1 MCMKRHTVKIISAL
15 MALLVILLLTAV
27 PAGAVSFPNKVNVR
41 SESALVVSLD
51 SGQAVYEKD
60 ADSKRYPAST
70 TKIMTYIIAV
80 ENIDDIDNTSI
91 EIKKKLLDQLKGTQ
105 SSTAKLS
112 NHVGKKVKVIDLL
125 YGMMV
130 PSGNDAALVL
140 ADYVGDG
147 DIQKFVDMMNEKA
160 EELGCQNTH
169 FTNPDGLHDPDHYTT
184 ARDLYLI
191 SKYALTLPHFEQI
204 SNATEYTIAGDE
216 EPLVTTNYLIDKE
229 RGGDY
234 YYSYARGIKT
244 GTTDEAGR
252 CLVTTASADGHSYI
266 AVLLGAPL
274 KETKKTQGEEAEKA
288 QGEDAEE
295 AQVEESEEAGDED
308 EEYYTFTDAAD
319 LFRWALVDLEMQTVK
334 SADTPVCERKVK
346 LAWGRDKITL
356 VPAKNLN
363 AIMPKDLKQSN
374 IIVETDVPEEIKA
387 PLYTDEPVGT
397 ASVYYA
403 EEGKE
408 KQLVATVDLVPAEQ
422 VDRSGILAV
431 LDVIA
436 TIFKSYWFLVIIGI
450 IVLLFIIYVIAAKI
464 HRAHLKRNRKVKR
477 YRNF

>member
-15 MALLVILLLTAV
+15 TALLVILLSAAV
-27 PAGAVSFPNKVNVR
+27 PAGAVSFPNKVDVR

-60 ADSKRYPAST
+60 PDSKRYPAST
-70 TKIMTYIIAV
+70 TKIMTYIVAV

-91 EIKKKLLDQLKGTQ
+91 EIKKKVIDQLKGTE
-105 SSTAKLS
+105 SSTANLS
-112 NHVGKKVKVIDLL
+112 EHLGKKVKVIDLL

-140 ADYVGDG
+140 ADYVGGG
-147 DIQKFVDMMNEKA
+147 DVQKFVDLMNEKA
-160 EELGCQNTH
+160 NELGCQNTH
-169 FTNPDGLHDPDHYTT
+169 FTHPDGLHDAEHYTT

-191 SKYALTLPHFEQI
+191 SKYALTLPYFEQI
-204 SNATEYTIAGDE
+204 SNTTEYTIAGDE
-216 EPLVTTNYLIDKE
+216 DPLVTTNYLIDKD

-274 KETKKTQGEEAEKA
+274 KETNKKTQGEDTGEA
-288 QGEDAEE
+288 QGEQAEE
-295 AQVEESEEAGDED
+295 AEYED
-308 EEYYTFTDAAD
+308 EEYFTFIDAAD
-319 LFRWALVDLEMQTVK
+319 LFRWALVDLEMQTIK
-334 SADTPVCERKVK
+334 SADTPVCESKVK

-356 VPAKNLN
+356 VPQKNLN
-363 AIMPKDLKQSN
+363 AIMPKDLNQSN
-374 IIVETDVPEEIKA
+374 IVVETDVPEELSA
-387 PLYTDEPVGT
+387 PLSPDEPVGT
-397 ASVYYA
+397 ASVYYV
-403 EEGKE
+403 EDGKE
-408 KQLVATVDLVPAEQ
+408 KQLVATADLVPTEK
-422 VDRSGILAV
+422 VDRSGILTV
-431 LDVIA
+431 LDVIG

-450 IVLLFIIYVIAAKI
+450 IVILLIVYVIAAKI